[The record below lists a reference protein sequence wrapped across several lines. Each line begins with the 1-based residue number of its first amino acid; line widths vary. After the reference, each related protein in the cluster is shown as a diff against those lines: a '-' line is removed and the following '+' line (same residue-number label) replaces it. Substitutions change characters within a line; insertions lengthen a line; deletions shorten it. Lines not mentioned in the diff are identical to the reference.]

1 MACALT
7 GVKNL
12 HRKALEFDVGVYFE
26 ANGHGTVLFS
36 DRASEVFAMASEDT
50 TLSEVARGA
59 AKELLTLTQLINQT
73 VGDAIA
79 DLLLVE
85 IILLLRGVGKGW
97 AGGFGVGCEIELY
110 AWQLCLSIV
119 G

>member
-36 DRASEVFAMASEDT
+36 DRASDAFAMASEDEA
-50 TLSEVARGA
+50 LSEVVRGA
-59 AKELLTLTQLINQT
+59 AKQLLTLTQLINQT

-85 IILLLRGVGKGW
+85 IILLLRGVG
-97 AGGFGVGCEIELY
+97 V
-110 AWQLCLSIV
+110 
-119 G
+119 